1 MNGYKDIVNVLIAK
15 GVLIDIRNNED
26 ETPLIATASFGQ
38 HEHEDIVKSLIEE
51 GANVY
56 AKDEQ

>member
-1 MNGYKDIVNVLIAK
+1 MNVLIAK